1 MEEDRTHKIYCYTNL
16 LNGKKYIGRT
26 KQTLTQRAGKDG
38 KKYYG
43 CLHFGYAIK
52 KDDWENFSA
61 EILEDKLTY
70 EEACEKEKEYIS
82 KFETFNPKKGYNLQ
96 KGGEGPNKE
105 SVEKMKKSHEGKHL
119 SEEHKRHISE
129 GLGQRVNNVN
139 YGRKMTPE
147 AVENNRKAKTGSN
160 HPNWGKHRKE
170 STKEK
175 IREKN
180 SRKVKQLSLNGDF
193 IKEWNSG
200 KEAAKVLGINYM
212 GINNCLRHTRH
223 SSGGFI
229 WEYVD
234 KEMDLKYTKNKELL
248 ESVGIR
254 TMEKELKRRKQE
266 QSSTT
271 IPETGVE

>member
-1 MEEDRTHKIYCYTNL
+1 MDEDRTHKIYCYTNL

-52 KDDWENFSA
+52 KDGWGNFSA
-61 EILEDKLTY
+61 EILEDGLTY

-82 KFETFNPKKGYNLQ
+82 KFETSNPEKGYNLQ

-119 SEEHKRHISE
+119 SEEHKKHISE
-129 GLGQRVNNVN
+129 SLGQRINNVN
-139 YGRKMTPE
+139 YGRKMSPE

-160 HPNWGKHRKE
+160 HPNWGRHLKE
-170 STKEK
+170 STREK
-175 IREKN
+175 IKEKN
-180 SRKVKQLSLNGDF
+180 SRKVKQLSLNGEF

-200 KEAAKVLGINYM
+200 KEAAQELGINYL

-229 WEYVD
+229 WEYVV
-234 KEMDLKYTKNKELL
+234 KEMDLKYAKNKELL

-254 TMEKELKRRKQE
+254 TMEKEFKRRKQE

-271 IPETGVE
+271 IPEMGVE

>member
-1 MEEDRTHKIYCYTNL
+1 MEEDRTYKIYCYTNL

-52 KDDWENFSA
+52 KDGWENFFA
-61 EILEDKLTY
+61 EILEDELTY

-82 KFETFNPKKGYNLQ
+82 KFETSNPKKGYNLQ
-96 KGGEGPNKE
+96 KGGEGPNRE
-105 SVEKMKKSHEGKHL
+105 SLEKMRKSHEGKHL
-119 SEEHKRHISE
+119 SEEHKKHISE
-129 GLGQRVNNVN
+129 GLGQRINNVN
-139 YGRKMTPE
+139 YGRKMTQE
-147 AVENNRKAKTGSN
+147 AIENIRKTKTGSN

-180 SRKVKQLSLNGDF
+180 SRKVKQLSLNGEF

-200 KEAAKVLGINYM
+200 KEAAQELGINYL

-223 SSGGFI
+223 SSGGFV

-234 KEMDLKYTKNKELL
+234 KEMDLKYAKNKELL

-254 TMEKELKRRKQE
+254 AMEKEIKRRKQE

-271 IPETGVE
+271 IPEMGVE